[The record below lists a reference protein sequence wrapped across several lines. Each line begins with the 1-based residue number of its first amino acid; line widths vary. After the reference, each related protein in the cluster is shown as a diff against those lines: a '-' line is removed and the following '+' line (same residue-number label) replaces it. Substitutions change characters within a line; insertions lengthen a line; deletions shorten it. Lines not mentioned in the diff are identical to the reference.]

1 MATAPAEI
9 CHPPPPVP
17 TWSRGL
23 QRLPTSAVECSI
35 GFTIGFQITEK
46 APTIDHEGRAA
57 IRHYANQTA
66 LLTFASTSQFHVY
79 LPWGQ
84 RPFSIVFFVFK
95 ESLEEKGCSPSLW
108 IPNVQFAARKCST
121 HFAILHCAGT
131 LVTPA
136 TTDNTSLQWWTNAFY

>member
-1 MATAPAEI
+1 MAQY
-9 CHPPPPVP
+9 HN
-17 TWSRGL
+17 
-23 QRLPTSAVECSI
+23 
-35 GFTIGFQITEK
+35 
-46 APTIDHEGRAA
+46 GRAA

-108 IPNVQFAARKCST
+108 IPNVQFAARKCLT

-131 LVTPA
+131 WVTPA
-136 TTDNTSLQWWTNAFY
+136 TTDNTSLVDKCLLLSHKYILFALTQTGVDIMYYP